1 MKICI
6 ISEGS
11 YPIVRGGV
19 SEWTQQLIKELHFV
33 DFDIFCLA
41 PTGQETWLAEYEK
54 PANVK
59 AASRQEIRG
68 ASESNFRRAGRLH
81 GRRPEWNAH

>member
-19 SEWTQQLIKELHFV
+19 SEWTQQLIKGLHFV

-54 PANVK
+54 PSNVK
-59 AASRQEIRG
+59 SVTIQGLANQRPLANKSSVLRRQFQK
-68 ASESNFRRAGRLH
+68 S
-81 GRRPEWNAH
+81 W